1 MRREGLIAAVLL
13 TAALA
18 GVACMQTEV
27 DETNVPVG
35 DDQGRTPGEE
45 VSSAG
50 CTPAVESCD
59 GKDNDCDGV
68 VDEADAIGCEVYYPD
83 SDGDGYGRSQPQC
96 LCSPI
101 GVFRARAAGD
111 CDDGDPR
118 FHPGITEVC
127 GNGRDDDCDSM
138 TDEGCGC
145 VPQCGGKECGPD
157 GCGGSCGQCLSAQAQ
172 CVDGLCTCASDC
184 AGKECGPD
192 GCGGWCG
199 ECPPDADCLDGL
211 CTCTA
216 ACESKECGPD
226 GCGGSCGQCPS
237 AQDDCIDGLCTCT
250 SDCEGKEC
258 GPDGCGG
265 SCGECPGSTVCM
277 ESECEEPSC
286 GQFCSLSGYQFVP
299 PCCQCEHGA
308 TVCEPGYTPL
318 GPTIETAPP
327 YSCTVCCV
335 KKTEDC
341 KK

>member
-1 MRREGLIAAVLL
+1 MQRAGLIAVVLL
-13 TAALA
+13 TVASA

-27 DETNVPVG
+27 DGTTAPMG
-35 DDQGRTPGEE
+35 DGEGRTPEEE

-50 CTPAVESCD
+50 CTPAIESCD

-68 VDEADAIGCEVYYPD
+68 VDEADAIGCVVYYLD
-83 SDGDGYGRSQPQC
+83 SDGDGYGTSQPQC

-101 GVFRARAAGD
+101 GVFHARNAGD

-118 FHPGITEVC
+118 FHPGRSEVC

-138 TDEGCGC
+138 TDEGCGGGPSC
-145 VPQCGGKECGPD
+145 SGKECGPD
-157 GCGGSCGQCLSAQAQ
+157 GY
-172 CVDGLCTCASDC
+172 
-184 AGKECGPD
+184 
-192 GCGGWCG
+192 
-199 ECPPDADCLDGL
+199 
-211 CTCTA
+211 
-216 ACESKECGPD
+216 
-226 GCGGSCGQCPS
+226 GGSCGQCPS